1 MEALARL
8 VVSFCDLLEAEAR
21 LLRQRAVEA
30 ASGAVL
36 VLLAGFCAALG
47 LALLGRWL
55 YVALEKVWGAVGA
68 SGVLGA
74 GFLALGGGLWWIAG
88 RRARS

>member
-1 MEALARL
+1 MNAAGGTE
-8 VVSFCDLLEAEAR
+8 EQ
-21 LLRQRAVEA
+21 LRQRAVEA

-47 LALLGRWL
+47 LALLGRGL

-68 SGVLGA
+68 SGALGA